1 MTDTDVTLI
10 VDGVPFQYNKELL
23 MRSSQYFSAMF
34 SDHFAEKNK
43 SVVHIQDVNPDC
55 LQVILDNIL
64 EDQNIDWEQSDT
76 LQLLRTASLLQFDQ
90 IQDKCVSF
98 ILDTWLTIDTCL
110 RAMFSA
116 DELGIST
123 LYKRACT
130 LAQWKFDKVIE
141 RTGFKSLSFEHL
153 YIYLTL
159 PGLNITN
166 EFKMF
171 EAIHLWIDHD
181 FNARCSH
188 INTLLEL
195 IHYSQLPLLELNDML
210 FYSCVHESEY
220 AKSLLNCIKNMKID
234 KSYACSD
241 EKLFITA
248 RQLVEKPD
256 RTLPIM
262 CFIFACVIKTK
273 DLYLGS
279 TGGCPNMKMNNMS
292 FQPVILYHD
301 TREDTLKISLT
312 LEKMCEIPDSV
323 MGHQVIPIDQHIW
336 IIGGE
341 YQMGKGDWNMSVWKF
356 NTWSHKWEHETCL
369 PTPRRHHSVVVLDNE
384 IFVIGGVGRYRVM
397 LETVDRYN
405 IQTKL
410 WDKCSNLP
418 SSGYLIACCS
428 HQGSIYMFDGNR
440 VLYMKPPLYTWILVG
455 TLSVSV
461 KVDVALSYKQNI
473 FFTESG
479 KSNLYKLNVLE
490 EDLPLEDLGHFQIQS
505 LTKTCLVNNIIY
517 HWSEDDD
524 IISLESYDIDRREF
538 TLRWSKHR
546 DEFTEKIHLNRTAGS
561 FTMLHYD

>member
-1 MTDTDVTLI
+1 MRLDHETL
-10 VDGVPFQYNKELL
+10 
-23 MRSSQYFSAMF
+23 
-34 SDHFAEKNK
+34 
-43 SVVHIQDVNPDC
+43 
-55 LQVILDNIL
+55 
-64 EDQNIDWEQSDT
+64 
-76 LQLLRTASLLQFDQ
+76 
-90 IQDKCVSF
+90 
-98 ILDTWLTIDTCL
+98 
-110 RAMFSA
+110 
-116 DELGIST
+116 
-123 LYKRACT
+123 
-130 LAQWKFDKVIE
+130 
-141 RTGFKSLSFEHL
+141 
-153 YIYLTL
+153 
-159 PGLNITN
+159 
-166 EFKMF
+166 
-171 EAIHLWIDHD
+171 
-181 FNARCSH
+181 
-188 INTLLEL
+188 
-195 IHYSQLPLLELNDML
+195 
-210 FYSCVHESEY
+210 
-220 AKSLLNCIKNMKID
+220 
-234 KSYACSD
+234 
-241 EKLFITA
+241 
-248 RQLVEKPD
+248 
-256 RTLPIM
+256 
-262 CFIFACVIKTK
+262 
-273 DLYLGS
+273 
-279 TGGCPNMKMNNMS
+279 
-292 FQPVILYHD
+292 
-301 TREDTLKISLT
+301 
-312 LEKMCEIPDSV
+312 
-323 MGHQVIPIDQHIW
+323 
-336 IIGGE
+336 
-341 YQMGKGDWNMSVWKF
+341 
-356 NTWSHKWEHETCL
+356 WSHKWEHETCL
-369 PTPRRHHSVVVLDNE
+369 PRHHSVVVLNNE